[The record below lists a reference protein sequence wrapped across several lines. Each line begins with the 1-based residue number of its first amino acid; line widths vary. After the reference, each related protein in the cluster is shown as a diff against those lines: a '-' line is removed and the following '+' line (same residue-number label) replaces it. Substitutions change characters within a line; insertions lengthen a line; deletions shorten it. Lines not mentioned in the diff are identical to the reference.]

1 MVILLL
7 GKITMRLR
15 DVKDISYNK
24 SSLFHGAIMELLP
37 YEYGKQLHLS
47 QLRPYSIHLEKEN
60 DIWSL
65 VVATMNED
73 AYSIIIEQTLSKLDK
88 IYIKHDDEIVYID
101 EKIINAVPKKS
112 ITKAFYNAETTKVLE
127 IGFITPTAFKS
138 KGDYVFFP
146 DLRLIYQSLMNK
158 YDVSSDGGFLFDP
171 DILDELCKGSKIYSY
186 KLRSNYFQLEGVKI
200 PAFTGSIKIRI
211 TANQTISNFIN
222 MLFEYG
228 KYSGVGIKSS
238 LGMGAIKIIKGG
250 INIE

>member
-1 MVILLL
+1 M
-7 GKITMRLR
+7 KLR
-15 DVKDISYNK
+15 GGKDISYNK

-37 YEYGKQLHLS
+37 YEYANQLHLS

-65 VVATMNED
+65 VVATMDEE
-73 AYSIIIEQTLSKLDK
+73 AYSIIIAQTLSKLDK
-88 IYIKHDDEIVYID
+88 IYIKHDDKIIYID
-101 EKIINAVPKKS
+101 EKIINTLPKKS
-112 ITKAFYNAETTKVLE
+112 ITQAFYNGETTKVLD

-158 YDVSSDGGFLFDP
+158 YDACSDNGFLFDS
-171 DILDELCKGSKIYSY
+171 DILEELCKGSRISSY
-186 KLRSNYFQLEGVKI
+186 KLRSNYFQLEGIKI
-200 PAFTGSIKIRI
+200 PAFTGSIRVKI
-211 TANQTISNFIN
+211 TANQTITNFIN

-238 LGMGAIKIIKGG
+238 LGMGAIRLIKGG

>member
-1 MVILLL
+1 
-7 GKITMRLR
+7 MRLR

-37 YEYGKQLHLS
+37 YEYGKQLHTS

-65 VVATMNED
+65 VVATMNEE

-88 IYIKHDDEIVYID
+88 IYIKHDDEIIYIG
-101 EKIINAVPKKS
+101 EKIINTVPKKS
-112 ITKAFYNAETTKVLE
+112 ITRAFYNGETTKVLE
-127 IGFITPTAFKS
+127 IRFITPTAFKS
-138 KGDYVFFP
+138 RGEYVFFP
-146 DLRLIYQSLMNK
+146 DLRLIYQSVMK
-158 YDVSSDGGFLFDP
+158 KFDVSSDGGFLFDL
-171 DILDELCKGSKIYSY
+171 DILDELCKGSKIISY
-186 KLRSNYFQLEGVKI
+186 NLRSIYFQLEGVKI
-200 PAFTGSIKIRI
+200 PAFTGNIKIKI

>member
-1 MVILLL
+1 M
-7 GKITMRLR
+7 KLR

-73 AYSIIIEQTLSKLDK
+73 AYSIIVEQTLSKLDK

-101 EKIINAVPKKS
+101 EKIINAVPKKL
-112 ITKAFYNAETTKVLE
+112 ITRAFYNSETSKVLE
-127 IGFITPTAFKS
+127 IRFITPTAFKS

-146 DLRLIYQSLMNK
+146 DLRLIYQSLMK
-158 YDVSSDGGFLFDP
+158 KFDVSSDDGFLFDP
-171 DILDELCKGSKIYSY
+171 DILDELCRGSKIISY
-186 KLRSNYFQLEGVKI
+186 NLRSIYFQLEGVKI
-200 PAFTGSIKIRI
+200 PAFTGNIKIKI
-211 TANQTISNFIN
+211 TANQTISNLIN

>member
-1 MVILLL
+1 VILLL
-7 GKITMRLR
+7 GKITMKLR
-15 DVKDISYNK
+15 DVEDISYNK

-37 YEYGKQLHLS
+37 YEYGKQLHTS

-65 VVATMNED
+65 AVATMNEE

-88 IYIKHDDEIVYID
+88 IYIKHDDEIIYIG
-101 EKIINAVPKKS
+101 EKIINTLPKKS
-112 ITKAFYNAETTKVLE
+112 ITRAFYNGETTKVLE
-127 IGFITPTAFKS
+127 IRFITPTAFKS
-138 KGDYVFFP
+138 KGEYVFFP
-146 DLRLIYQSLMNK
+146 DLRLIYQSLMK
-158 YDVSSDGGFLFDP
+158 KFDVSSDGGFLFDL
-171 DILDELCKGSKIYSY
+171 DILDELCKGSKIISY
-186 KLRSNYFQLEGVKI
+186 NLRSIYFQVEGVKI
-200 PAFTGSIKIRI
+200 PAFTGNIKIKI

>member
-1 MVILLL
+1 MKLSE
-7 GKITMRLR
+7 G
-15 DVKDISYNK
+15 KDISYNK

-37 YEYGKQLHLS
+37 YEYANQLHLS

-65 VVATMNED
+65 VVATMDEE
-73 AYSIIIEQTLSKLDK
+73 AYSIIIAQTLSKLDK
-88 IYIKHDDEIVYID
+88 IYIKHDDKIIYID
-101 EKIINAVPKKS
+101 EKIINTLPKKS
-112 ITKAFYNAETTKVLE
+112 ITQAFYNGETTKVLD

-158 YDVSSDGGFLFDP
+158 YDACSDNGFLFDS
-171 DILDELCKGSKIYSY
+171 DILEELCKGSRISSY
-186 KLRSNYFQLEGVKI
+186 KLRSNYFQLEGIKI
-200 PAFTGSIKIRI
+200 PAFTGSIRVKI
-211 TANQTISNFIN
+211 TANQTITNFIN

-238 LGMGAIKIIKGG
+238 LGMGAIRLIKGG